1 MKIGISGAQG
11 TGKSTLLNALQ
22 SYGYFPTYEYCVE
35 TTRWVQSLGF
45 DINEAGSDMTQLMIM
60 YRHIEVMNK
69 PDFITDR
76 TVVDGLIYTEWLY
89 NQGRVSKLVYDYV
102 KIVFDREISRFDY
115 LFFIQPEFDLIGDGV
130 RSTSIEW
137 RDQINA
143 RMTEVIESL
152 DIPVTYLT
160 GSVDNRVQ
168 QFITNIAE
176 DIHDEC

>member
-11 TGKSTLLNALQ
+11 TGKSTLLDALR
-22 SYGYFPTYEYCVE
+22 SGGNLSDHEYCVE
-35 TTRWVQSLGF
+35 TTRWVQSIGF

-69 PDFITDR
+69 PDFVTDR
-76 TVVDGLIYTEWLY
+76 TVVDGLVYTEWLY
-89 NQGRVSKLVYDYV
+89 NQGRVSKLVYDYAR
-102 KIVFDREISRFDY
+102 IVFDREIPRFDY
-115 LFFIQPEFDLIGDGV
+115 LFFIQPEFDLVGDGV

-152 DIPVTYLT
+152 NIPVTYLT
-160 GSVDNRVQ
+160 GSVDDRVQ
-168 QFITNIAE
+168 QFLNTIAGYTR
-176 DIHDEC
+176 

>member
-11 TGKSTLLNALQ
+11 TGKSTLLDALQ
-22 SYGYFPTYEYCVE
+22 SGRYLPDHEYCVG

-45 DINEAGSDMTQLMIM
+45 DINETGSDMTQLMII

-69 PDFITDR
+69 PNFVSDR
-76 TVVDGLIYTEWLY
+76 TVVDVLVYTEWLY

-102 KIVFDREISRFDY
+102 KIVFEREISRFDY
-115 LFFIQPEFDLIGDGV
+115 LFFIQPEFDLADDGV

-143 RMTEVIESL
+143 RMTEVVESL
-152 DIPVTYLT
+152 NIPVVYLT

-168 QFITNIAE
+168 QFINAISNKASE
-176 DIHDEC
+176 